1 MAQLQQ
7 THSGI
12 VYLTSFLAALAGLL
26 FGYDTGVISGALL
39 FIKQAFP
46 LSATLE
52 GMVVS
57 AVLVGAFI
65 GVATATPLT
74 DRFGRRRILIWT
86 AVIFAMG
93 SLASS
98 LATGVIVLM
107 LSRFVLGLA
116 IGASSMCA
124 PVYLAEIAPRDI
136 RGTMVSLFQF
146 FITLG
151 ILFAYAVDYALAPH
165 WRWMLLFGLLPALVL
180 FIGMLPSP
188 ESPRW
193 LVAQGQEQNARQL
206 LRRIRVSDTDVAKEL
221 DEIKTSLAQQ
231 SGGFAEL
238 RSPRLRP
245 ALIIA
250 VALAIFQQIT
260 GINAVIYFAPSI
272 FKAAGFTS
280 DVGALLATIGVGT
293 VNVLATIVAM
303 YAIDR
308 AGRRSLLLWGTS
320 GMLITLVAL
329 GGLFW
334 MGPTAPSWLT
344 LLSVLVFI
352 VSFAIGLGPVFWLL
366 AAEIFPL
373 EVRSLGM
380 GIASFCNWGSNFI
393 VALTFPILLTNL
405 GGSIVFW
412 LYGAF
417 SLIALLFIWAYVPE
431 TKGKSLEEIE
441 AYWRESVISSGA
453 A

>member
-1 MAQLQQ
+1 MAESKQ

-39 FIKQAFP
+39 FIKQAFL

-57 AVLVGAFI
+57 AVLVGSFI
-65 GVATATPLT
+65 GVAVATPLT

-86 AVIFAMG
+86 AIIFAVG
-93 SLASS
+93 SIGSS
-98 LATGVIVLM
+98 LANGVVLLM

-124 PVYLAEIAPRDI
+124 PVYLAEIAPPDI

-146 FITLG
+146 CITLG
-151 ILFAYAVDYALAPH
+151 ILLAYVVDYTLAPH
-165 WRWMLLFGLLPALVL
+165 WRWMLLFGLLPALIL

-193 LVAQGQEQNARQL
+193 LVVQGQEQNARQL
-206 LRRIRVSDTDVAKEL
+206 LRRVRTSDAAVDKEL

-231 SGGFAEL
+231 SGGFSEL

-293 VNVLATIVAM
+293 VNVLATIIAL

-308 AGRRSLLLWGTS
+308 AGRRSLLLWGIT
-320 GMLITLVAL
+320 GMLIALLAL
-329 GGLFW
+329 GALFW
-334 MGPTAPSWLT
+334 MGKSAPSALT
-344 LLSVLVFI
+344 LISVLVFI

-380 GIASFCNWGSNFI
+380 GIATFCNWGANFI
-393 VALTFPILLTNL
+393 VALTFPILLTSL

-412 LYGAF
+412 LYGVF
-417 SLIALLFIWAYVPE
+417 SLAALVFVYGYVPE
-431 TKGKSLEEIE
+431 TKGKSLEQIE
-441 AYWRESVISSGA
+441 DYWRQESTSSRIA
-453 A
+453 